1 MTSQRALAYGRVTRT
16 LRELGPAKLLAGEQ
30 ARIRETADALLFCS
44 EATADAYGL
53 VAFFDI
59 CELGDHLVESGRWR
73 RERVDQLVDD
83 VWSCGPR
90 IGAPLAA
97 AA

>member
-1 MTSQRALAYGRVTRT
+1 MTNQRALAYGRVTRT
-16 LRELGPAKLLAGEQ
+16 LQELGPAMLLACEQ
-30 ARIRETADALLFCS
+30 ARLRETADVLLFCS
-44 EATADAYGL
+44 EPTADPYGL

-90 IGAPLAA
+90 MGAPLAA